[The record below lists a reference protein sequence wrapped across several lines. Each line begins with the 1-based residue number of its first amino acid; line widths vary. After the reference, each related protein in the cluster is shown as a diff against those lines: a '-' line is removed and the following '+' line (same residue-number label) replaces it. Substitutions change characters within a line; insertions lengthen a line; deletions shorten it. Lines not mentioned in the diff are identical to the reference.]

1 MALPTET
8 AGLSLGRRVEVG
20 DHQTRKENSCS
31 VSPTTLVK
39 VRRRL
44 EEETMDLDLVPKVA
58 ASCQSQSR
66 NWASCLWQVVASQMR
81 WA

>member
-1 MALPTET
+1 MALLMET
-8 AGLSLGRRVEVG
+8 VELRLSRRVEAG

-31 VSPTTLVK
+31 VSPMILVK

-58 ASCQSQSR
+58 ASCHSQSR

-81 WA
+81 SV